1 MLSTSSNS
9 PNRVGI
15 RNSSD
20 YSPFGVELDG
30 RTVSVDG
37 YRFGFNTQEKTD
49 EISGSGNH
57 TTALYWEYDSRLGR
71 RWNLDPVYNSDI
83 SRYTVNGNN
92 PNYFRDPI
100 GDFKTW
106 FGAAV
111 YKGFHG
117 GEIKKAKIGE
127 HKGEWYV
134 KNEVPQY
141 TNKRGGM
148 YRDVNG
154 EYTASDI
161 TVSREVSWDW
171 GQNSPANHLDE
182 LSYNVERQIKYL
194 KRNASNIWNSPL
206 ARYYIPDYYTVG
218 LSFQTSSG
226 SYMNEEVSLTILL
239 RGKDPGLY
247 INNTTGFGVVNSVG
261 VDVGCS
267 VGRGYY
273 TGDVRNLSSKMIKG
287 WQGSF
292 GVGLGLKVGAG
303 ASINGGVD
311 VGLYNGLN
319 TTITRKFGISVGTGF
334 GATTVQIGV
343 GDSQTAKPIL
353 KLHE

>member
-1 MLSTSSNS
+1 MSL
-9 PNRVGI
+9 
-15 RNSSD
+15 
-20 YSPFGVELDG
+20 E
-30 RTVSVDG
+30 G
-37 YRFGFNTQEKTD
+37 YRFGFNAQEKTD

-83 SRYTVNGNN
+83 SRYTVIGNN
-92 PNYFRDPI
+92 PNYFRDPN

-111 YKGFHG
+111 YKGLHG
-117 GEIKKAKIGE
+117 GEIQKAKTGE

-134 KNEVPQY
+134 KSEGQSKSNEG
-141 TNKRGGM
+141 GGM
-148 YRDVNG
+148 YRDVYG
-154 EYTASDI
+154 RYTSSDI
-161 TVSREVSWDW
+161 NVSKEVSWNW
-171 GQNSPANHLDE
+171 GKGNSANSIDE
-182 LSYNVERQIKYL
+182 IAHNVERQIKYL
-194 KRNASNIWNSPL
+194 KRNASNFWNSPI
-206 ARYYIPDYYTVG
+206 ARYYVADYYSVG
-218 LSFQTSSG
+218 VNFQTSSG
-226 SYMNEEVSLTILL
+226 SYMNEEVSLTIML

-261 VDVGCS
+261 VDFGCNI
-267 VGRGYY
+267 GEGYY
-273 TGDVRNLSSKMIKG
+273 TGDIRKLSSKMIKG

-303 ASINGGVD
+303 ASVNSGVD
-311 VGLYNGLN
+311 VGLNNSLN
-319 TTITRKFGISVGTGF
+319 TTITRKFGISVGTGL

-343 GDSQTAKPIL
+343 GDSQAAKQIL